1 MPRSLLAVL
10 PLNLRAAF
18 PLIKGGVRRG
28 RSVSDIRKSIRD
40 AGFSIPRNVSLTPII
55 QGLRAE
61 ETIGRNLVQLVTP
74 SEIFR
79 AAALPESVT
88 EIRRKFSYRYLVTG
102 TDQFGKPIT
111 RNIQVATDNE
121 FLTRGDLDELA
132 QQVIDNKEKYA
143 IENAV
148 LTLELGVRR
157 PEEFDV

>member
-1 MPRSLLAVL
+1 MARSLLAAL
-10 PLNLRAAF
+10 PQNLRAAF

-28 RSVSDIRKSIRD
+28 RSVSAIQKSIRD

-61 ETIGRNLVQLVTP
+61 ETIGRSLVQLVTP
-74 SEIFR
+74 NEIFR

-102 TDQFGKPIT
+102 TDHFGKPIT

-132 QQVIDNKEKYA
+132 QQVLDHKEKYP
-143 IENAV
+143 IENGV

-157 PEEFDV
+157 PVEFNV